1 MRPDL
6 QLIEDIAGFYN
17 DPLGYVLYVFPWGEP
32 GPLKDETGPDE
43 WQREILEDIRKALER
58 GEETGEAIRVAI
70 ASGHGIGK
78 TALIAWVILWFIST
92 REFPQ
97 IPVTANTQ
105 HQLLHKTWRELA
117 RWHRLALVRHW
128 FEWTATKFYKIE
140 YPDTWFAS
148 AVAWSE
154 RNAEAFA
161 GTHEKFVLLIY
172 DEASAI
178 PDIIWETSEGAI
190 TTAGAMWLAFGN
202 PTRNTGRFKE
212 CFGSL
217 KHRWI
222 TRQIDSRTAKRANRV
237 QIQQWIQD
245 YGEDSDFVRIRVR
258 GVFPRSS
265 STQFISQELV
275 DNCSRYKA
283 HAADHLPKVMSVD
296 VARFGDDQSVVGLKQ
311 GRKLRVLAKWRDLDV
326 VNVANRVIALIE
338 EHEPDAI
345 VVDGDGVGA
354 GVVDI
359 LKARGYHKRGSV
371 VILTEFHGAATADK
385 PNLYYNRRAEVWGLL
400 RDAMKDGLEIG
411 EDPELHADLVG
422 PEFFYTT
429 RSGHDVI
436 QLEAKKD
443 MKSRGLASPDL
454 ADMAAMTFAVTLRQ
468 KVATSSSSSSAS
480 RGVMTVGSDRNSWMG
495 G

>member
-17 DPLGYVLYVFPWGEP
+17 DPLGFVLYVLPWGEP
-32 GPLKDETGPDE
+32 GPLKDEAGPDK
-43 WQREILEDIRKALER
+43 WQREVLGDIRDALER

-117 RWHRLALVRHW
+117 RWHRISLVRHW
-128 FEWTATKFYKIE
+128 FEWTATKFYKVE

-178 PDIIWETSEGAI
+178 PDVIWETSEGAI

-222 TRQIDSRTAKRANRV
+222 TKQIDSRTAKRANQV
-237 QIQQWIQD
+237 QIQQWIED

-275 DNCSRYKA
+275 DACSRYKA
-283 HAADHLPKVMSVD
+283 QAFDYLPKTMSVD

-311 GRKLRVLAKWRDLDV
+311 GRKVRVLAKWRDLDV

-345 VVDGDGVGA
+345 VVDGDGIGA

-359 LKARGYHKRGSV
+359 IKARGYHKRGST
-371 VILTEFHGAATADK
+371 VILTEFHGAATPDK
-385 PNLYYNRRAEVWGLL
+385 PNVYYNRRAEVWGLL

-411 EDPELHADLVG
+411 DDAEMHTDLIG

-436 QLEAKKD
+436 QLESKKD

-454 ADMAAMTFAVTLRQ
+454 ADMVAMSFAVTLRQ
-468 KVATSSSSSSAS
+468 KVSAS
-480 RGVMTVGSDRNSWMG
+480 ASSQTRGVMTVGSDRNSWMG